1 LASFQAV
8 VSHHVLRGQSLHLTR
23 TYRCQKDSWAWVEKL
38 TDVPIRYLKSRGR
51 YSRNEIAWVN
61 APAWKDGRLEPYVF
75 LNVGKASLIATPG
88 FPTLV
93 GIGAGL
99 RGQWQ
104 WRQRIISGELTIG
117 QALTQPATLGSR
129 ATLGLRPANIAF

>member
-1 LASFQAV
+1 MRSLTLIGLQESLSLNFVDSLDSNALVGSFTIPFDRNAFN
-8 VSHHVLRGQSLHLTR
+8 
-23 TYRCQKDSWAWVEKL
+23 
-38 TDVPIRYLKSRGR
+38 
-51 YSRNEIAWVN
+51 YSRNEIVWVN
-61 APAWKDGRLEPYVF
+61 APAWKDGRLKPYVF

-104 WRQRIISGELTIG
+104 WRQRIISAELTIG
-117 QALTQPATLGSR
+117 HALTQPANLGSQ
-129 ATLGLRPANIAF
+129 AILGLATANIAF